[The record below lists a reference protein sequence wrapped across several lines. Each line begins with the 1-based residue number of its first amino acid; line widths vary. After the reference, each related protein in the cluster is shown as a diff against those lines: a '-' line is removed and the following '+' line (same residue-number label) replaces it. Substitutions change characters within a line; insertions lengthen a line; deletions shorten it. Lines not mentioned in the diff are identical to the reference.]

1 MSVPLHQLCKLW
13 NKNFVG
19 AFRIVCLGIKRM
31 REYYR
36 ERNENEERLLALAN
50 MVDVC
55 FMLELI
61 EVLRKEGC
69 KTE

>member
-1 MSVPLHQLCKLW
+1 
-13 NKNFVG
+13 
-19 AFRIVCLGIKRM
+19 M